1 MRDKFEPLFTLFAWC
16 HSLYNAS
23 FPVDL
28 EELGMCIAHFKLVYS
43 LTEDAITSF
52 LSYYRCAFPNAS
64 IIVKL
69 HLLEDHIAP
78 FLRKWGVGF
87 GIMAEQGAESIHAEL
102 NSLTRR
108 YVNITDR
115 IERLR
120 CVLKEYHL
128 RCSPEVLAAKPIP
141 RRKHK
146 TS

>member
-1 MRDKFEPLFTLFAWC
+1 M
-16 HSLYNAS
+16 
-23 FPVDL
+23 
-28 EELGMCIAHFKLVYS
+28 
-43 LTEDAITSF
+43 
-52 LSYYRCAFPNAS
+52 
-64 IIVKL
+64 
-69 HLLEDHIAP
+69 AP

-87 GIMAEQGAESIHAEL
+87 GIMAEQGAESIHAEF

-120 CVLKEYHL
+120 CVLKEHHL